1 MSSTASNYDMPKL
14 LIGQSIASLAAL
26 LGVIAAFPTL
36 SDSLKSSSPFIC
48 IILLYGIMMFA
59 SSYVEEEQHFWYWAA
74 TAWLVL
80 LSIKGYVS
88 LFIERL
94 DAYKN
99 IARGSEN
106 PQVDYLLSLPLQCS
120 LRQELPGA
128 GIRLAKN
135 LPASQISLEPFSPP
149 TQLPCG

>member
-1 MSSTASNYDMPKL
+1 MSSTASNYDIPKL
-14 LIGQSIASLAAL
+14 LIGQSIASLATF

-36 SDSLKSSSPFIC
+36 SDSLKSISPFIC

-80 LSIKGYVS
+80 LSIKGCVS
-88 LFIERL
+88 LLTATF

-99 IARGSEN
+99 IDGGSET
-106 PQVDYLLSLPLQCS
+106 PQVDYLLSLPSQYS
-120 LRQELPGA
+120 LRRELPDA
-128 GIRLAKN
+128 GIRQAKN
-135 LPASQISLEPFSPP
+135 LQASQISLEPFSPR
-149 TQLPCG
+149 TQLSCG